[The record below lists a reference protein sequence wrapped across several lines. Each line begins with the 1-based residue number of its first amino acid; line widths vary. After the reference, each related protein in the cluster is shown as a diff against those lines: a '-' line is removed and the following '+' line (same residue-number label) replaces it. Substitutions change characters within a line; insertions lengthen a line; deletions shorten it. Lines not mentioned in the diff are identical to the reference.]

1 MVHRETGQPIL
12 FAPVPSATQ
21 WVANTSRLRWERR
34 RCSLPPR
41 RMTPTGPNLYLVGFT
56 GTGKSTVGRTVAV
69 QLGYQFLDSD
79 HEIERLQG
87 KPVAQIFAGEGEARF
102 RALEREFIEHGHP
115 ARKCVVSCGGGLVVP
130 PGMLELLRSR
140 GVVICMHAPI
150 ETILKRT
157 LHATHRP
164 LLQVEDPETRLRELY
179 AQREELYRRSG
190 TMVLTDKRPLR
201 EIATHVLRVYRQEA
215 AAFGK

>member
-1 MVHRETGQPIL
+1 
-12 FAPVPSATQ
+12 
-21 WVANTSRLRWERR
+21 
-34 RCSLPPR
+34 
-41 RMTPTGPNLYLVGFT
+41 MTAADANLYLVGFM
-56 GTGKSTVGRTVAV
+56 GTGKSTVGRQVARQMGFEFV
-69 QLGYQFLDSD
+69 DSD
-79 HEIERLQG
+79 HEIERRQG
-87 KPVAQIFAGEGEARF
+87 KPVSQIFAEQGEAKF

-115 ARKCVVSCGGGLVVP
+115 AKKCVVSCGGGLVVP

-157 LHATHRP
+157 MHATHRP
-164 LLQVEDPETRLRELY
+164 LLQVEDPEQRLRELY
-179 AQREELYRRSG
+179 AQREELYRRTG

-215 AAFGK
+215 ASFGK